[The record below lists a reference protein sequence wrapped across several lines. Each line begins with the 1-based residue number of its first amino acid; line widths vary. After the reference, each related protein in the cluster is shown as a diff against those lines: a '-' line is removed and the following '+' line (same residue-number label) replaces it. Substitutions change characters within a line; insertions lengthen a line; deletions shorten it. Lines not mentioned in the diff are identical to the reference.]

1 MDQGALPKGSPE
13 ASTRKG
19 FDFRK
24 YGELVE
30 EHGGERQL
38 RIALASGTIAI
49 VVSAY
54 DDVVHFLDQLPTVK
68 VYLDNGPPDA
78 GPASGGN
85 YTFFIADGVSEPDL
99 KASIDAL
106 ALALR
111 SDLAS
116 LDSNT
121 Q

>member
-54 DDVVHFLDQLPTVK
+54 DDVVHFLDQLPTLK
-68 VYLDNGPPDA
+68 SILITAHQTRGPRPEVTTPSSSRMA
-78 GPASGGN
+78 
-85 YTFFIADGVSEPDL
+85 
-99 KASIDAL
+99 
-106 ALALR
+106 
-111 SDLAS
+111 
-116 LDSNT
+116 
-121 Q
+121 